1 MNWQHLDWRGVVEI
15 ISPAELMIVGNGYD
29 CQQRKMGQGGPNI
42 LSFRIL
48 IQHWKSFSVM

>member
-48 IQHWKSFSVM
+48 IQRWKSFSVM